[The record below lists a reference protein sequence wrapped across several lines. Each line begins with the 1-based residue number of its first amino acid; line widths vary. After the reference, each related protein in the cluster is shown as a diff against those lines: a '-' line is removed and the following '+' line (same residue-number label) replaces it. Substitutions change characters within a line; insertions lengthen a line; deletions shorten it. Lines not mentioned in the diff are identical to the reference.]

1 MNTITSI
8 FNSSYVG
15 NIILLI
21 SAIIAIRTYKEDIKQ
36 KKLLNTLNFISC
48 FLEGNWISDEDKNNW
63 NVFFEE
69 MLVRNNCGKFSL
81 TGKYITLVNVEKEF
95 SSEEE
100 LIQEDIINIF
110 SEGRDEEYGRSI
122 INILN
127 LLEFIA
133 QKVNNKELDY
143 NLIKIRLLR
152 FYQLANYY
160 NDILSNSEDENKAFY
175 PEIKKLFKKLSK
187 DFSKKEPF
195 GEYCIFPI

>member
-1 MNTITSI
+1 MNTILSI
-8 FNSSYVG
+8 LNSPYVG

-36 KKLLNTLNFISC
+36 KKLLNTLDFISC
-48 FLEGNWISDEDKNNW
+48 FLEGNWISDEDKKNW
-63 NVFFEE
+63 NEFFEE
-69 MLVRNNCGKFSL
+69 MLVRNSCGKFSL
-81 TGKYITLVNVEKEF
+81 TGKYITLVNVNNGL

-100 LIQEDIINIF
+100 LIQEDIISIF
-110 SEGRDEEYGRSI
+110 SEGKDAKYGKSL

-160 NDILSNSEDENKAFY
+160 NDILYKSEDENKAFY
-175 PEIKKLFKKLSK
+175 PEVKKLFKKLSK
-187 DFSKKEPF
+187 AFGKNEPF
-195 GEYCIFPI
+195 GEYCIFPV